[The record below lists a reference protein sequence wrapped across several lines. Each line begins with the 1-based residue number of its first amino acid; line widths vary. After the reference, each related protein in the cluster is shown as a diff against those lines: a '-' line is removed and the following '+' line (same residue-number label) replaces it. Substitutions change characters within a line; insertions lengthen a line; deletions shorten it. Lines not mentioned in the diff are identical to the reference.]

1 MLDRELSS
9 ESLAVMVD
17 SMHKRATGSSSSSSP
32 GERGT
37 PEGEW
42 SGADIG
48 RSFCNNTTA
57 VERGLNES
65 KGLEFCDGVKEK
77 CNTERRL

>member
-1 MLDRELSS
+1 
-9 ESLAVMVD
+9 
-17 SMHKRATGSSSSSSP
+17 MHKRATGSSSSSSP

-57 VERGLNES
+57 VDRGLNVS
-65 KGLEFCDGVKEK
+65 KGLDFCDGVKENS
-77 CNTERRL
+77 NTEKRL

>member
-1 MLDRELSS
+1 
-9 ESLAVMVD
+9 
-17 SMHKRATGSSSSSSP
+17 MHKRATGSSSSSSP

-57 VERGLNES
+57 VDRGLNES
-65 KGLEFCDGVKEK
+65 KGLDFCDGVKEK
-77 CNTERRL
+77 GKTEKRLLEFTS